1 VEAISDPL
9 DVPLSVVDPEAPVV
23 DARTLPKARHGRSG
37 SPERRLCRG
46 LTEDSNLFGLGGS
59 AKVYIERS
67 QGQITAEGKFQV
79 SSIVGRELM
88 ANGELKSRAPS
99 LLIRIGV
106 NLDRKAAQVGD
117 A

>member
-1 VEAISDPL
+1 MHEHAQGEAWKKRLPRAAIMSWINRGPEPL
-9 DVPLSVVDPEAPVV
+9 
-23 DARTLPKARHGRSG
+23 
-37 SPERRLCRG
+37 
-46 LTEDSNLFGLGGS
+46 GLGGS
-59 AKVYIERS
+59 AKVYIERG

-79 SSIVGRELM
+79 SFIVGRELM
-88 ANGELKSRAPS
+88 ANGELESGAPS